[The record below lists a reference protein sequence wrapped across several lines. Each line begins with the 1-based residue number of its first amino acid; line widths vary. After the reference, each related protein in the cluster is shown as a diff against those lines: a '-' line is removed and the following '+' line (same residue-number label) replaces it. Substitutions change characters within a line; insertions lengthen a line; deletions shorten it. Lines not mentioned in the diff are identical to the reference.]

1 MFSFALPVLECGPI
15 AALFIGLSTWTFSLR
30 DRANASA
37 RKAGGCI
44 DDGPLRLM
52 IDTCIKSTVIY
63 GGAAFLISR

>member
-52 IDTCIKSTVIY
+52 V
-63 GGAAFLISR
+63 